1 MALTPIRKTLK
12 LSISMEPV
20 EFSQPPVVRFS
31 AGVTLLLGQ
40 KCRIEPIQA
49 LDDAESLE
57 KAGGQAGTGNAA
69 FKQTWRIP
77 LQVVSCN

>member
-1 MALTPIRKTLK
+1 
-12 LSISMEPV
+12 MEPV
-20 EFSQPPVVRFS
+20 EFLQPPVVRFG

-57 KAGGQAGTGNAA
+57 KVGGQAGTGNAVI
-69 FKQTWRIP
+69 KQTWRIR